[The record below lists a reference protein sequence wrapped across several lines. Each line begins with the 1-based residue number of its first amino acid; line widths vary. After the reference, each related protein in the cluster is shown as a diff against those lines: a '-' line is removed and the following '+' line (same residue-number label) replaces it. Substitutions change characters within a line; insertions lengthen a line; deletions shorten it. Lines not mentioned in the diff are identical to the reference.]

1 MKFITTTAQ
10 KKIAALKGRF
20 RVVNGGTGASKTFSI
35 LPILY
40 SYAAKVPNLSISVVS
55 ESFPHLRKG
64 AIRDFQ
70 NILKATHHWKQSQWH
85 DTNSTY
91 TLSNGSYIEFFSADN
106 DDKLR
111 GSRRDIL
118 FINEANRVNREAF
131 LQLSMRTRKFIYLDF
146 NPSELFWAHEDLQD
160 NERAS
165 WLTLTYLDN
174 EAIDKEIVADLQ
186 DKIKKAETSDYWRNY
201 VNVYV
206 YGKLGSRQG
215 VIFPEHEAWEVWPT
229 VPKNARLLGCGLDFG
244 YTNDPSTMI
253 AVYYLDGKY
262 IADEAFY
269 STKMSNKA
277 ISNKI
282 LANNLGQVQT
292 WADSAEPKS
301 IDEIKDNGVW
311 IDGITKGQDS
321 IRYGIGLMHQNKFYV
336 TQRSLNLIKE
346 LRAYSWEE
354 KNGIKSNAP
363 AKGQDD
369 HAIDALRYFFMG
381 YLGGDRQE
389 LFFA

>member
-1 MKFITTTAQ
+1 MKFIKTTAQ
-10 KKIAALKGRF
+10 SKIAALKGRF
-20 RVVNGGTGASKTFSI
+20 RIVSGGSGASKTYSI

-40 SYAAKVPNLSISVVS
+40 SYAASVPGLSISVVS

-70 NILKATHHWKQSQWH
+70 EILKSTGHWKQSNWH

-91 TLSNGSYIEFFSADN
+91 TLSNGSYLEFFSADN
-106 DDKLR
+106 EDKLR

-118 FINEANRVNREAF
+118 FVNEGNRLKKEAF
-131 LQLSMRTRKFIYLDF
+131 NQLSMRTRKFIYIDF
-146 NPSELFWAHEDLQD
+146 NPSERFWAHEDLED
-160 NERAS
+160 NPRAT
-165 WLTLTYLDN
+165 WLTLTYKDN
-174 EAIDKEIVADLQ
+174 EGIDPEIVLDFE
-186 DKIKKAETSDYWRNY
+186 DKIKKAETSEYWQNY

-215 VIFPEHEAWEVWPT
+215 VIFPEFEAWETIAT
-229 VPKNARLLGCGLDFG
+229 VPKNARLVCCGLDFG
-244 YTNDPSTMI
+244 YTNDPTAMV
-253 AVYYLDGKY
+253 ALYYMDGVYIVDQIIY
-262 IADEAFY
+262 E
-269 STKMSNKA
+269 TKLSNKA
-277 ISNKI
+277 ISDII
-282 LANNLGQVQT
+282 LRNNLSQVQT

-301 IDEIKDNGVW
+301 IDDIKNYGVW
-311 IDGITKGQDS
+311 IEGVTKGADS

-336 TQRSLNLIKE
+336 TQRSTELIKE
-346 LRAYSWEE
+346 LRGYSWEE

-363 AKGQDD
+363 AKGQAD
-369 HAIDALRYFFMG
+369 HAIDALRYAIMS

>member
-1 MKFITTTAQ
+1 MKFIQTTAQ
-10 KKIAALKGRF
+10 AKIARLRGRY
-20 RVVNGGTGASKTFSI
+20 RIVSGGTGASKTFSI

-40 SYAAKVPNLSISVVS
+40 SYAASKPNISISVVS

-70 NILKATHHWKQSQWH
+70 NILKSTGHWRKSNWH
-85 DTNSTY
+85 DTNSIY

-118 FINEANRVNREAF
+118 FINEANRVSREAY
-131 LQLSMRTRKFIYLDF
+131 LQISMRTRKFIYMDF
-146 NPSELFWAHEDLQD
+146 NPSERFWAHDDLE
-160 NERAS
+160 NSPRAT
-165 WLTLTYLDN
+165 WLTLTYKDN
-174 EAIDKEIVADLQ
+174 EAIDKEIIADLEE
-186 DKIKKAETSDYWRNY
+186 KIEWAKSSEYWRNY

-215 VIFPEHEAWEVWPT
+215 VIFKEFESWESIATIPS
-229 VPKNARLLGCGLDFG
+229 NARLIGCGMDFG
-244 YTNDPSTMI
+244 YTNDPSSLI
-253 AVYYLDGKY
+253 AVYYLDGVF
-262 IADEAFY
+262 IADQVFY
-269 STKMSNKA
+269 ETRMSNRA
-277 ISNKI
+277 IAERI
-282 LANNLGQVQT
+282 IQNNLHKVQI

-301 IDEIKDNGVW
+301 IEEIQGHGVW
-311 IDGITKGQDS
+311 IEPVVKGPDS
-321 IRYGIGLMHQNKFYV
+321 IRYGIGLMHQNKFLV
-336 TQRSLNLIKE
+336 TQRSTELIKE
-346 LRAYSWEE
+346 LRGYSWEE

-363 AKGQDD
+363 AKGQAD
-369 HAIDALRYFFMG
+369 HAIDALRYGFMG